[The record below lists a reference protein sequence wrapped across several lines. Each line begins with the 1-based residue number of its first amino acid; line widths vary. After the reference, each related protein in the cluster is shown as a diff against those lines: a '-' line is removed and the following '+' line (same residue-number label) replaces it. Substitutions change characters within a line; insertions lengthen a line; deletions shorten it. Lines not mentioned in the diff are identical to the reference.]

1 MWLLH
6 VSVLVC
12 SGWPGSKMPPWK
24 QALWRWAALEGFPS
38 QISSKTPKILEK
50 CQSASKLIFTSTS
63 TTTSLWRW
71 SSRWNCSPVLQAEPT
86 DSRNESSSMLWRD
99 NVFYEQDKNCTAV
112 QSTLLCSSSSEKWG
126 QQHDTTDYDYVIMT
140 TILYKWNDDVIVEWI
155 CECVIRIPYE
165 QVLQHSW
172 GGPASSCPCL
182 PPAFNWYIL
191 ISRRHFEQNLQEYKK
206 RPVEHWPNRFNA
218 S

>member
-1 MWLLH
+1 MVDQDRRCRL
-6 VSVLVC
+6 
-12 SGWPGSKMPPWK
+12 GSKPCGVEQLLRVFPPRYHPK
-24 QALWRWAALEGFPS
+24 LPKSWRNVS
-38 QISSKTPKILEK
+38 QLQNWYLHPRQQQPHCDADQVVEIVRLFFKLSRRILEM
-50 CQSASKLIFTSTS
+50 
-63 TTTSLWRW
+63 
-71 SSRWNCSPVLQAEPT
+71 SPPQCFGGT
-86 DSRNESSSMLWRD
+86 MF
-99 NVFYEQDKNCTAV
+99 FYEQDKNCTAV

-206 RPVEHWPNRFNA
+206 RPVEHWPNQLNA